1 VLWLPDPTA
10 AEACV
15 TVEAGRWMIEMASG
29 RIAVEDR
36 SVLEVG
42 GVSLT
47 LELPPMGSDEQL
59 STHRSDE
66 SLAAD
71 DFGLRFTVSTD
82 EEHVAVEASYLGSA
96 VPLGARAHNYALLLL
111 ARRRLEE
118 REHPSAGWLYPD
130 ELQAMLGC
138 DRESVNLLLWRAK
151 QQFKRSGL
159 PAERLIERRSDT
171 RQLRLGVERIEC
183 ESV

>member
-1 VLWLPDPTA
+1 VIWLPDPTT
-10 AEACV
+10 AEACIAR
-15 TVEAGRWMIEMASG
+15 EAGRWTIETESG
-29 RIAVEDR
+29 RVVVEDGD
-36 SVLEVG
+36 VLEVA
-42 GVSLT
+42 GVPWT
-47 LELPPMGSDEQL
+47 LELPPLGGDEQL
-59 STHRSDE
+59 STHRAEDE
-66 SLAAD
+66 
-71 DFGLRFTVSTD
+71 FGLRFTVSRD

-96 VPLGARAHNYALLLL
+96 ISLGARAHNYALLLL

-130 ELQAMLGC
+130 ELQTMLGC

-183 ESV
+183 DSV